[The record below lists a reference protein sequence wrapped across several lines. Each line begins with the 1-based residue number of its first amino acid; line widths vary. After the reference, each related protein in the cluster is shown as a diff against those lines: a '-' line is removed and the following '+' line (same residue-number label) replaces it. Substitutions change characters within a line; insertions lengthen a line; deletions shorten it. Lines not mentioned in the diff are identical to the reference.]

1 MILIRFKGN
10 EFQINNKT
18 IVPDSSLPP
27 KRQHRGQGK
36 AEKENRSA
44 VSSLDKWVYGQQCSK
59 S

>member
-27 KRQHRGQGK
+27 KDNTEDKERQKKKTEVR
-36 AEKENRSA
+36 
-44 VSSLDKWVYGQQCSK
+44 
-59 S
+59 